1 MLIKY
6 CYILGSRRRCASE
19 MSNPEIALFIEK
31 EHLRDAEENDY
42 MLMENLIQR
51 RYDEEQEEEHVAPT
65 PMYLTVLHETKEYRS
80 PRLLRRSTA
89 IEDDSSTLPIEC
101 PLGIFI
107 PITTQ
112 ESYITDDLLI
122 PSCSGSAPDNSTSA
136 QRQDSS
142 ESQTTNELV
151 PLVDQQILQRP
162 SIVIDSSQ
170 LPIQTE
176 ILQKADSKASLH
188 MQSETMC

>member
-1 MLIKY
+1 
-6 CYILGSRRRCASE
+6 

-51 RYDEEQEEEHVAPT
+51 RYENEHEDERAPPT
-65 PMYLTVLHETKEYRS
+65 HMFLTVLHEAKEYRS

-89 IEDDSSTLPIEC
+89 VEDDTNTLPVQC

-107 PITTQ
+107 PITTR
-112 ESYITDDLLI
+112 ESCIITNDLLV
-122 PSCSGSAPDNSTSA
+122 PSCSGSTLDNIPS

-142 ESQTTNELV
+142 ESHTTSDLV
-151 PLVDQQILQRP
+151 PLVDQQVPQRP

-176 ILQKADSKASLH
+176 VFQKSDSTASLH

>member
-1 MLIKY
+1 
-6 CYILGSRRRCASE
+6 

-51 RYDEEQEEEHVAPT
+51 RYEEEHGEEQGASNSI
-65 PMYLTVLHETKEYRS
+65 YLTVLRETKEYRS

-89 IEDDSSTLPIEC
+89 IEDDCSSPPIQC

-107 PITTQ
+107 PFTPQTNYNI
-112 ESYITDDLLI
+112 INDLLI
-122 PSCSGSAPDNSTSA
+122 PFHSGSAPDTNPS

-142 ESQTTNELV
+142 ESHTTSELV
-151 PLVDQQILQRP
+151 PFVDQQAPQRP

-176 ILQKADSKASLH
+176 VLQKADSKASLH